1 MKKIEKNK
9 FDLSKLQSIAKDIL
23 KEAARNG
30 ADQAEVSIDA
40 NKGFSVSARE
50 GEVETIEYN
59 QDKMIDITVYIG
71 KRTGSA
77 GISDL
82 QPKAILAAVE
92 AACHIAK
99 FTDEDESSGIADKNE
114 LAFNYPKLDLDCPWN
129 ISVEEAIEIACQCEQ
144 EALAYD
150 KRIMVSE
157 ETRVATVDAVNI
169 YANSHGFEGFYPS
182 SQHEIS
188 CVLVAKDGDEMQ
200 RDYSYSIAVDP
211 TQLESVKQI
220 ARDAAERTVSRLGAR
235 RVATEKVPVIYIA
248 EAARSLIGYFAGAIQ
263 GSSLY
268 RKSSFLL
275 DHLDKQVF
283 PAFIQIKEHPHLHRA
298 LGSAPFDDDG
308 VKTRPNIFIEDGVL
322 RSYSLDVY
330 SARKMNM
337 KSTGNAG
344 GMHNLSIGLG
354 NKDLIGLQKAMG
366 RGMLITE
373 MMGQGVNLLT
383 GDYSRGASGFWIE
396 NGEIQFPVNE
406 VTVAGNLKD
415 MFARIAEV
423 GNDLD
428 KRGNIRTGSIL
439 IDEIMIAGD

>member
-1 MKKIEKNK
+1 MKKTEK
-9 FDLSKLQSIAKDIL
+9 FDLKKFQSIANDIL
-23 KEAARNG
+23 KEAKRNG
-30 ADQAEVSIDA
+30 ADQAEVSVDA
-40 NKGFSVSARE
+40 NQGFSVSARE

-71 KRTGSA
+71 NRTGSA

-82 QPKAILAAVE
+82 QPQAIKSAVE

-99 FTDEDESSGIADKNE
+99 FTDEDEASGIADKAE
-114 LAFNYPKLDLDCPWN
+114 LAFDYPKLDLNCPWS
-129 ISVEEAIEIACQCEQ
+129 ITVEEAIEIACQCER

-157 ETRVATVDAVNI
+157 ETRVGTVDAVTV
-169 YANSHGFEGFYPS
+169 YANSHGFEGLYPS
-182 SQHEIS
+182 TQHEIS

-200 RDYSYSIAVDP
+200 RDYSYTIAVDP
-211 TQLESVKQI
+211 SQLDSVSKI
-220 ARDAAERTVSRLGAR
+220 ARDAADRAVQRLGAR
-235 RVATEKVPVIYIA
+235 RVATAKVPVIYSA
-248 EAARSLIGYFAGAIQ
+248 EAARSLIGYFAHAIQ

-275 DHLDKQVF
+275 DQLDQRIF
-283 PAFIQIKEHPHLHRA
+283 PSFVQIKEQPHLARA

-308 VKTRPNIFIEDGVL
+308 VATRANVFVEDGIL

-330 SARKMNM
+330 SARKLNM
-337 KSTGNAG
+337 KSTGNSG
-344 GMHNLSIGLG
+344 GFHNLTIELG
-354 NKDLIGLQKAMG
+354 NKDLAALQKSMG
-366 RGMLITE
+366 KGLLITE

-406 VTVAGNLKD
+406 VTVAGNLKE

-439 IDEIMIAGD
+439 IEEIMIAGD